1 MSTLASAFTALP
13 EDDPHVDDLIADAAA
28 ANAEL
33 ERAWAGDI
41 LAWAARDI
49 PSFAVTSSFGADSAV
64 LLHLLSTVAPSTPV
78 LFLDTGLHFAE
89 TVTFRRSLADR
100 LGLEVVD
107 VRPERTVAEQAAD
120 LGDRLWE
127 RDPDRCCGLRKTT
140 PLRQAMGAF
149 DGWASG
155 VRRDQTPERAATPI
169 VEARR
174 HDGRF
179 IVKVAPLARWSAGDI
194 ATYLEVNELPR
205 HPLVDDGYASI
216 GCAPCTARTAP
227 GQDPRAGRW
236 AAFGAKTECGIH
248 LDGDD
253 PTTAAG

>member
-1 MSTLASAFTALP
+1 VNTLTSAFAALP
-13 EDDPHVDDLIADAAA
+13 EDHPRVDELIEAVATVD
-28 ANAEL
+28 AEL
-33 ERAWAGDI
+33 EGAWAGDV
-41 LAWAARDI
+41 LAWAARNI
-49 PSFAVTSSFGADSAV
+49 PRFAVTSSFGADSAV
-64 LLHLLSTVAPSTPV
+64 LLHLLSLEAPTTPV

-89 TVTFRRSLADR
+89 TTTFRRSLAAR

-107 VRPERTVAEQAAD
+107 VRPQRTVEEQAAD

-140 PLRQAMGAF
+140 PLRQAMAAF

-155 VRRDQTPERAATPI
+155 VRRDQTTERAGTPI

-174 HDGRF
+174 HAGRF
-179 IVKVAPLARWSAGDI
+179 IVKVAPLATWTEQDV

-236 AAFGAKTECGIH
+236 AAFGTKTECGIH
-248 LDGDD
+248 LEGDD
-253 PTTAAG
+253 PTTTAG